1 MDVTALVKLSAD
13 AHVDEPHDLW
23 YERMGAALRDR
34 APRRIQAEADG
45 GWSLV
50 IDGQPLGWADLS
62 PEEAA
67 ANEEARIAAASPDV
81 RLAMLAEDNVRGEVI
96 YPTIG
101 LYAWNITDPEVG
113 RAACRVYNDWIRER
127 LGGEPRVKLAAM
139 IPTWDL
145 DTALTEVGRAAD
157 LDFAAFLLP
166 LVGTPEWNQ
175 PVWEPLWA
183 AIAET
188 GRPAVMH
195 QGTGHD
201 MIFYRGWGSP
211 TANLLAT
218 QSMAPRAAALLS
230 CSGVLE
236 RHPDLHVVLVEVN
249 AGWLAWTMSTLDE
262 YYRAHAHWSKP
273 KLAGLPSE
281 SLRRQVH
288 ATFQTDRVAI
298 HNIPLTGVDGL
309 LWGNDYPHP
318 ESTFPD
324 SDAVL
329 GSLLDG
335 VDRADAEQVVAGNA
349 ARLFGF
355 AESVLRDPVPV

>member
-1 MDVTALVKLSAD
+1 MDASALVKLSAD

-23 YERMGAALRDR
+23 YERMDASLRDR
-34 APRRIQAEADG
+34 APRRIQSDDEGA
-45 GWSLV
+45 WSLV
-50 IDGQPLGWADLS
+50 IDGQPLGWADVS

-67 ANEEARIAAASPDV
+67 ANEEARLAAAAPDV
-81 RLAMLAEDNVRGEVI
+81 RLEMLRTDNVRGEVI

-101 LYAWNITDPEVG
+101 LYAWNITDPTVG
-113 RAACRVYNDWIRER
+113 RAACTVYNDWIDER
-127 LGGEPRVKLAAM
+127 LGGEPRIKLAAM

-145 DTALTEVGRAAD
+145 DMALAEVARAAD
-157 LDFAAFLLP
+157 RDFAAFLLP

-201 MIFYRGWGSP
+201 MLFYRGWGSP

-236 RHPDLHVVLVEVN
+236 RHRDLHVVLVEVN
-249 AGWLAWTMSTLDE
+249 AGWLAWTMATLDE
-262 YYRAHAHWSKP
+262 YYRAHQHWSKP
-273 KLAGLPSE
+273 KLDGLPSD
-281 SLRRQVH
+281 SLRRQLH
-288 ATFQTDRVAI
+288 ATFQTDGVAV
-298 HNIPLTGVDGL
+298 HNIPLTGVDSL

-329 GSLLDG
+329 GRLLDG
-335 VDRADAEQVVAGNA
+335 VAPADAAAIVAGNA

-355 AESVLRDPVPV
+355 ADAVLTQPV